1 MSTASAW
8 YNAYV
13 AILFISTLPNAL
25 LLLIPTHLLVGDD
38 GVRSSVLSTAGI
50 NYQSLM
56 LSFSAAGLM
65 GDVFIH
71 TLPHLLS
78 SHNNHGSHVHH
89 HGEEEEGE
97 EHSSST
103 GRTDRNMLISLT
115 LLVGYLTFL
124 TVERLFT
131 CNHSH
136 HDKMHNEDAH
146 VQRTPHNGATTA
158 VVNAVN
164 DSSHG
169 DRSSLVRRSKGDNAQ
184 FKAAHKDGPIDNKEP
199 LFEGS
204 KHGTEDGKQS
214 RWPLVEALR
223 NLHVTGW
230 LNLVADSL
238 HNFTDGIAIGASFAN
253 GRGLAY
259 ATFLS
264 VIIHEIPHELG
275 DFTILLQSGM
285 T

>member
-8 YNAYV
+8 YNAYI

-25 LLLIPTHLLVGDD
+25 LLLIPTHLLVVDED
-38 GVRSSVLSTAGI
+38 ARSSIVLSTAGI

-78 SHNNHGSHVHH
+78 SESHSHH
-89 HGEEEEGE
+89 HGEEEG
-97 EHSSST
+97 EHSST
-103 GRTDRNMLISLT
+103 GKNNRNMLISLT

-131 CNHSH
+131 CNHCH
-136 HDKMHNEDAH
+136 HDKTHSHNHNKDAH
-146 VQRTPHNGATTA
+146 VHRDFHDGATIATA
-158 VVNAVN
+158 NEVNTV
-164 DSSHG
+164 SHG
-169 DRSSLVRRSKGDNAQ
+169 GSSSLVHRSKGGG
-184 FKAAHKDGPIDNKEP
+184 KAKSIVAHKDGPTDTKN
-199 LFEGS
+199 LLSEGAMR
-204 KHGTEDGKQS
+204 GMEDSKQS

-238 HNFTDGIAIGASFAN
+238 HNFTDGIAIGASFAS

>member
-25 LLLIPTHLLVGDD
+25 LLLIPTHLLVADE

-78 SHNNHGSHVHH
+78 SHDHGSHVLH
-89 HGEEEEGE
+89 HGEEGEGE
-97 EHSSST
+97 EHSST
-103 GRTDRNMLISLT
+103 GRNNRNILISLT

-136 HDKMHNEDAH
+136 YDKIHNEDAH
-146 VQRTPHNGATTA
+146 VHRPPDDGATIA
-158 VVNAVN
+158 VVNEVN
-164 DSSHG
+164 ASLGGS
-169 DRSSLVRRSKGDNAQ
+169 SSLVRRSKGDGHAKS
-184 FKAAHKDGPIDNKEP
+184 KAAHGYSSSNTKESLSEDNR
-199 LFEGS
+199 
-204 KHGTEDGKQS
+204 HGTKDGKQS
-214 RWPLVEALR
+214 RWPLVEALK

-238 HNFTDGIAIGASFAN
+238 HNFTDGIAIGASFAS

>member
-1 MSTASAW
+1 MSAASAW

-38 GVRSSVLSTAGI
+38 GVRSSVLSTTGI

-89 HGEEEEGE
+89 HGEEGE
-97 EHSSST
+97 EHSGT

-115 LLVGYLTFL
+115 LLLGYLTFL
-124 TVERLFT
+124 TAERLFT

-136 HDKMHNEDAH
+136 HDNMHNGDAH

-158 VVNAVN
+158 VVNGVN
-164 DSSHG
+164 DASHG
-169 DRSSLVRRSKGDNAQ
+169 GRSTLVRRSKGDNVQ
-184 FKAAHKDGPIDNKEP
+184 FKAAHKDGPVDTKEP
-199 LFEGS
+199 LFDGPR
-204 KHGTEDGKQS
+204 HGTEDGKHS

-238 HNFTDGIAIGASFAN
+238 HNFTDGIAIGASFAS

-264 VIIHEIPHELG
+264 IIIHEIPHELG

>member
-103 GRTDRNMLISLT
+103 GRIDRNMMISLT

-136 HDKMHNEDAH
+136 HDKMHNGDAH

-158 VVNAVN
+158 VVNGVN
-164 DSSHG
+164 DASHG
-169 DRSSLVRRSKGDNAQ
+169 GRSSLVRRSKGGN
-184 FKAAHKDGPIDNKEP
+184 GPVDTKES
-199 LFEGS
+199 LFEGPR
-204 KHGTEDGKQS
+204 HDTEDCKQS

-238 HNFTDGIAIGASFAN
+238 HNFTDGIAIGASFAS